1 MDKVTLLA
9 QYLPPAAAPTIARW
23 IDYFKCDFKISRKR
37 NTKYGDYRPPFKN
50 EGHRISVNYNLNNY
64 AFLVTTV
71 HEFAHLLTWNEH
83 KRKAK
88 PHGLEWK
95 INFKKMMKPFF
106 DMSVFPQDVHV
117 AILNYLENPA
127 ASSCNDLTLFRVL
140 QGYDAK
146 VEGVLHV
153 EHLAINSLFAMK
165 NGRVFRK
172 EDKLR
177 KRYRCVEVKTG
188 AVYLFHPLAEVIQA

>member
-95 INFKKMMKPFF
+95 VNFKKMMKPFF
-106 DMSVFPQDVHV
+106 DMSVFPQDVHL

-146 VEGVLHV
+146 VEGVLYV

>member
-1 MDKVTLLA
+1 MDKISLLS

-23 IDYFKCDFKISRKR
+23 IDYFQCDFKISRKR

-95 INFKKMMKPFF
+95 VNFKKMMKPFF
-106 DMSVFPQDVHV
+106 EMSVFPKDVHL
-117 AILNYLENPA
+117 AILSYLENPS

-140 QGYDAK
+140 KGYDVQ

-153 EHLAINSLFAMK
+153 EHVAINSLFAMK

-177 KRYRCVEVKTG
+177 KRYRCIEIKTG
-188 AVYLFHPLAEVIQA
+188 AVYLFHPLAEVIPA

>member
-1 MDKVTLLA
+1 MDKVNLLS

-23 IDYFKCDFKISRKR
+23 IDYFQCDFKISRKR

-50 EGHRISVNYNLNNY
+50 EGHRISVNYNLNSY
-64 AFLVTTV
+64 AFLITTV

-95 INFKKMMKPFF
+95 VNFKKMMKPFF
-106 DMSVFPQDVHV
+106 EMSLFPTDVHA
-117 AILNYLENPA
+117 AILNYLQNPS

-140 QGYDAK
+140 QAYDAK
-146 VEGVLHV
+146 VEGVLYV
-153 EHLAINSLFAMK
+153 EHLAANSLFAMK

-177 KRYRCVEVKTG
+177 KRYRCVEIKTG
-188 AVYLFHPLAEVIQA
+188 AVYLFHPLAEVVPA